1 MTGSRVHIPIDTV
14 PDSIGPVT
22 SASVTNSIA
31 GLPIDG
37 TMVPLA
43 AIFTDW
49 IANFFTYLLTGVLGF
64 IGELIANGMRTF
76 IIFDSPYSDPTMQ
89 AAFQHNLDIF
99 PQLLVIM
106 VMAGIATKP
115 FADQREVTNFML
127 VWKALKVIIFVA
139 VARQIMHFGL
149 LLTNAIIRH
158 IFTANYGAAFG
169 PEVLKSSLE
178 GAAASGAGVIIG
190 ALILS
195 MVSVAGILLALGV
208 FVLREFLFNATF
220 ILLPVLGAMLFLD
233 FGPLRYTSEIAKTAL
248 RATAYMLLAGIVMAG
263 LLQTG
268 AAAAGAYA
276 DMAGQGATAA
286 QAQQAGDPGFGE
298 VLEAYLF
305 WLIGLVAPALVG
317 IKSAAMAGLSP
328 SRISG
333 RQGAKSKSSSQ
344 SSSTSQSSE
353 QSTRTSLIEQ
363 AKHGTSR
370 GLQGV
375 DKHITRGAGG
385 AAVGKAGSATNRAK
399 NAVGGAVANNIS
411 KGKREWSKSKGRA
424 IKKGGKRTVKDAHA
438 GADYATRNLHQ
449 PPVDWAEAGLERY
462 REDPVVDTGEDSE
475 SKQRNLD
482 DWTDTDSNKSQS
494 K

>member
-1 MTGSRVHIPIDTV
+1 MIRASLRVVHDRMYVATATADHSAITGLS
-14 PDSIGPVT
+14 
-22 SASVTNSIA
+22 
-31 GLPIDG
+31 LDG
-37 TMVPLA
+37 TLVPLA
-43 AIFTDW
+43 AVVTDW
-49 IANFFTYLLTGVLGF
+49 IANFFIYIVTGILGF

-76 IIFDSPYSDPTMQ
+76 IIFDSPQSDPAMQ
-89 AAFQHNLDIF
+89 SAFQHNLDIF

-106 VMAGIATKP
+106 FMAGVATKP
-115 FADQREVTNFML
+115 FADQHEVTNFML
-127 VWKALKVIIFVA
+127 AWKALKVIIFVA

-149 LLTNAIIRH
+149 LLTNAMIRH
-158 IFTANYGAAFG
+158 VFTNDYGAAFG

-178 GAAASGAGVIIG
+178 GAAASSAGVIIG

-276 DMAGQGATAA
+276 DMSSQAATAA
-286 QAQQAGDPGFGE
+286 QGQQAASDPGFGE

-305 WLIGLVAPALVG
+305 WLIGLIAPALVG

-328 SRISG
+328 RRLSG
-333 RQGAKSKSSSQ
+333 RQGGKSKSSSQ

-353 QSTRTSLIEQ
+353 TSTRTALMDQ
-363 AKHGTSR
+363 AKHGASK
-370 GLQGV
+370 GV
-375 DKHITRGAGG
+375 GYADRKTGG
-385 AAVGKAGSATNRAK
+385 VGSSTVSKAGSAASRAK
-399 NAVGGAVANNIS
+399 SAADNTATTIFSEDTVDTSKKVGNQGRKS
-411 KGKREWSKSKGRA
+411 GKRAAKD
-424 IKKGGKRTVKDAHA
+424 IKAS
-438 GADYATRNLHQ
+438 ADYATRNLNQ
-449 PPVDWAEAGLERY
+449 SPVDWAEAGLERY
-462 REDPVVDTGEDSE
+462 REKPVVDTSNETGTNQQTVS
-475 SKQRNLD
+475 
-482 DWTDTDSNKSQS
+482 DWTGEAPNKNRSE
-494 K
+494 

>member
-1 MTGSRVHIPIDTV
+1 MIGSKYHV
-14 PDSIGPVT
+14 PTDVTHDSIGPEIL
-22 SASVTNSIA
+22 SASLHSIA
-31 GLPIDG
+31 ILLPDAPI
-37 TMVPLA
+37 VSPA
-43 AIFTDW
+43 AVFSDW
-49 IANFFTYLLTGVLGF
+49 IADFFTYILTGILGF
-64 IGELIANGMRTF
+64 IGELVANGILTF
-76 IIFDSPYSDPTMQ
+76 IIFDSPYSDPGMQ

-106 VMAGIATKP
+106 FMAGVATKP
-115 FADQREVTNFML
+115 FADQIEVTNFML

-139 VARQIMHFGL
+139 VARQIMHFSL
-149 LLTNAIIRH
+149 LLTNALIRH
-158 IFTANYGAAFG
+158 IFTADYGAAFG
-169 PEVLKSSLE
+169 PEVLQSGLD
-178 GAAASGAGVIIG
+178 GAAASSAGAIIG
-190 ALILS
+190 GLILS

-208 FVLREFLFNATF
+208 FILREFLFNATF

-233 FGPLRYTSEIAKTAL
+233 FGPLRYASEISKTVL

-286 QAQQAGDPGFGE
+286 QSQQASDPGFGE

-328 SRISG
+328 RRISG

-344 SSSTSQSSE
+344 SSSANQSSGK
-353 QSTRTSLIEQ
+353 STRTALVEQ
-363 AKHGTSR
+363 ARHGTSKGLR
-370 GLQGV
+370 GIDKRTKGV
-375 DKHITRGAGG
+375 GST
-385 AAVGKAGSATNRAK
+385 AVGKAGSAAGRTKSTIGN
-399 NAVGGAVANNIS
+399 VATS
-411 KGKREWSKSKGRA
+411 VVSEEKVEKGKRIGHSG
-424 IKKGGKRTVKDAHA
+424 KKGGKRVINDAHA

-449 PPVDWAEAGLERY
+449 SPVDWAEAGLERY
-462 REDPVVDTGEDSE
+462 RENPVVDTSDDSGP
-475 SKQRNLD
+475 KQHELN
-482 DWTDTDSNKSQS
+482 DWSDTSSNKGQS

>member
-89 AAFQHNLDIF
+89 AAFQRNLDIF

-178 GAAASGAGVIIG
+178 GAAASSAGVIIG

-328 SRISG
+328 RRISG

-363 AKHGTSR
+363 AKHGTSK
-370 GLQGV
+370 GLGYA
-375 DKHITRGAGG
+375 DRKTGG
-385 AAVGKAGSATNRAK
+385 IGSSTVSKAGSAAGRAK
-399 NAVGGAVANNIS
+399 NAAGSTATTVFSEETVNTSRKVGSQGKKS
-411 KGKREWSKSKGRA
+411 GKRA
-424 IKKGGKRTVKDAHA
+424 AHDVKA

-449 PPVDWAEAGLERY
+449 SPVDWAEAGLERY
-462 REDPVVDTGEDSE
+462 RENPAVDTSTETE
-475 SKQRNLD
+475 SNQQKIN
-482 DWTDTDSNKSQS
+482 DWTSDSAEKDRSQ
-494 K
+494 

>member
-1 MTGSRVHIPIDTV
+1 MTGSRFHVPLDVVH
-14 PDSIGPVT
+14 DSIGPDT
-22 SASVTNSIA
+22 LASIQHGIA
-31 GLPIDG
+31 TLPTDA
-37 TMVPLA
+37 TLVPLA
-43 AIFTDW
+43 AVFTDW
-49 IANFFTYLLTGVLGF
+49 IANFFTYILTGILGF

-106 VMAGIATKP
+106 FMAGVATKP

-169 PEVLKSSLE
+169 PEVLKSSLD

-276 DMAGQGATAA
+276 DMAGQGATVA
-286 QAQQAGDPGFGE
+286 QTQQASDPGFGE

-328 SRISG
+328 RRISG

-344 SSSTSQSSE
+344 SSSTNQSGGK
-353 QSTRTSLIEQ
+353 STRTALMEQ
-363 AKHGTSR
+363 ARHGTSK
-370 GLQGV
+370 GLGYADRKTGGIGSSAV
-375 DKHITRGAGG
+375 SRAESAAGR
-385 AAVGKAGSATNRAK
+385 ARSAAGSTATTVLSEETVK
-399 NAVGGAVANNIS
+399 TSKKVGAQG
-411 KGKREWSKSKGRA
+411 
-424 IKKGGKRTVKDAHA
+424 KKGGKRAAQDVKA

-449 PPVDWAEAGLERY
+449 SPVDWAEAGLERY
-462 REDPVVDTGEDSE
+462 RENPAVDTSTETGPNQQKIS
-475 SKQRNLD
+475 
-482 DWTDTDSNKSQS
+482 DWTDESADKDRS

>member
-1 MTGSRVHIPIDTV
+1 MTGSRFHVPLDVVH
-14 PDSIGPVT
+14 DSIGPDT
-22 SASVTNSIA
+22 LASIQHGIA
-31 GLPIDG
+31 TLPTDA
-37 TMVPLA
+37 TLVPLA
-43 AIFTDW
+43 AVFTDW
-49 IANFFTYLLTGVLGF
+49 IANFFTYILTGILGF

-106 VMAGIATKP
+106 FMAGVATKP

-169 PEVLKSSLE
+169 PEVLKSSLD

-276 DMAGQGATAA
+276 DMAGQGAAAA
-286 QAQQAGDPGFGE
+286 QSQQAGDPGFGE

-328 SRISG
+328 RRISG

-344 SSSTSQSSE
+344 SSSSTQSDE
-353 QSTRTSLIEQ
+353 KSTRTALMEQ
-363 AKHGTSR
+363 ARHGTSKGLR
-370 GLQGV
+370 GIDKRTKGV
-375 DKHITRGAGG
+375 GST
-385 AAVGKAGSATNRAK
+385 AVGKAGSAAGRTKSTIGN
-399 NAVGGAVANNIS
+399 VATS
-411 KGKREWSKSKGRA
+411 VVSEEKVEKGKRIGNSG
-424 IKKGGKRTVKDAHA
+424 KKGGKRVINDAHA

-449 PPVDWAEAGLERY
+449 SPVDWAEAGLERY
-462 REDPVVDTGEDSE
+462 RDNPVVDTSDDTGP
-475 SKQRNLD
+475 KQRELN
-482 DWTDTDSNKSQS
+482 DWSDSSSNKGQS

>member
-1 MTGSRVHIPIDTV
+1 MTGSRFHVPLAVVH
-14 PDSIGPVT
+14 DSIGPDT
-22 SASVTNSIA
+22 LASVQHGIA
-31 GLPIDG
+31 TLLTDA
-37 TMVPLA
+37 TLVPLA
-43 AIFTDW
+43 AVFTDW
-49 IANFFTYLLTGVLGF
+49 IANFFTYILTGILGF

-106 VMAGIATKP
+106 FMAGVATKP

-149 LLTNAIIRH
+149 LLTNAIIGH
-158 IFTANYGAAFG
+158 IFTADYGAAFG
-169 PEVLKSSLE
+169 PEVLKSSLD

-328 SRISG
+328 RRISG

-344 SSSTSQSSE
+344 SSSSTQSGE
-353 QSTRTSLIEQ
+353 KSTRTALMEQ
-363 AKHGTSR
+363 ARHGTSR
-370 GLQGV
+370 GLRGIDKRTKGV
-375 DKHITRGAGG
+375 GST
-385 AAVGKAGSATNRAK
+385 AVGKASSAAGRTKSTIGN
-399 NAVGGAVANNIS
+399 VATS
-411 KGKREWSKSKGRA
+411 VVSEEKVEKGKRIGNSG
-424 IKKGGKRTVKDAHA
+424 KKGGKRVINDAHA

-449 PPVDWAEAGLERY
+449 SPVDWAEAGLERY
-462 REDPVVDTGEDSE
+462 RDNPVVDTSDDTGP
-475 SKQRNLD
+475 KQRELN
-482 DWTDTDSNKSQS
+482 DWSDSSSNRGQS

>member
-1 MTGSRVHIPIDTV
+1 MTGSRFHIPFDV
-14 PDSIGPVT
+14 VHDSIGPDT
-22 SASVTNSIA
+22 LASVQHGIA
-31 GLPIDG
+31 TLPTDA
-37 TMVPLA
+37 TLVPLA
-43 AIFTDW
+43 AVFTDW
-49 IANFFTYLLTGVLGF
+49 IANFFTYILTGILGF

-106 VMAGIATKP
+106 FMAGVATKP

-169 PEVLKSSLE
+169 PEVLKSSLD

-328 SRISG
+328 RRISG

-344 SSSTSQSSE
+344 SSSSTQSGE
-353 QSTRTSLIEQ
+353 KSTRTALIEQ
-363 AKHGTSR
+363 ARHGAS
-370 GLQGV
+370 GV
-375 DKHITRGAGG
+375 DRWATGGKGG
-385 AAVGKAGSATNRAK
+385 AAVNKAGSAATRTK
-399 NAVGGAVANNIS
+399 GAVGSAATTLLSEKRVDDAK
-411 KGKREWSKSKGRA
+411 KGGQA
-424 IKKGGKRTVKDAHA
+424 FKKGGKRAVKDAKS
-438 GADYATRNLHQ
+438 GTDYATRNLHQ
-449 PPVDWAEAGLERY
+449 SPVDWAEAGLERY
-462 REDPVVDTGEDSE
+462 RENPVVDTSQETSPKQRDLSDYADESE
-475 SKQRNLD
+475 SRGR
-482 DWTDTDSNKSQS
+482 S

>member
-1 MTGSRVHIPIDTV
+1 MIGSKYHV
-14 PDSIGPVT
+14 PTDVAHDSIGPEIL
-22 SASVTNSIA
+22 SVSLHSIA
-31 GLPIDG
+31 ILLPDAPI
-37 TMVPLA
+37 VSPA
-43 AIFTDW
+43 AVFSDW
-49 IANFFTYLLTGVLGF
+49 IADFFTYILTGILGF
-64 IGELIANGMRTF
+64 IGELVANGILTF
-76 IIFDSPYSDPTMQ
+76 IIFDSPYSDPGMQ

-106 VMAGIATKP
+106 FMAGVATKP
-115 FADQREVTNFML
+115 FADRIEVTNFML

-149 LLTNAIIRH
+149 LLTNALIRH
-158 IFTANYGAAFG
+158 IFTADYGAAFG
-169 PEVLKSSLE
+169 PEVLQSGLD
-178 GAAASGAGVIIG
+178 GAAASSSGAIIG
-190 ALILS
+190 GLILS

-208 FVLREFLFNATF
+208 FILREFLLNATF

-233 FGPLRYTSEIAKTAL
+233 FGPLRYASEISKTVL

-286 QAQQAGDPGFGE
+286 QSQQASDPGFGE

-328 SRISG
+328 RRISG

-344 SSSTSQSSE
+344 GSSTNQSSGK
-353 QSTRTSLIEQ
+353 STRTALIEQ
-363 AKHGTSR
+363 ARHGTSKGVR
-370 GLQGV
+370 GI
-375 DKHITRGAGG
+375 DKHITRGVGG
-385 AAVGKAGSATNRAK
+385 AAVGKAGFATSRAK
-399 NAVGGAVANNIS
+399 SAVGGALANNIS
-411 KGKREWSKSKGRA
+411 EDKREWSKSKGRA
-424 IKKGGKRTVKDAHA
+424 IKKGGKRTAKDAHA

-449 PPVDWAEAGLERY
+449 SPVDWAEAGLERY
-462 REDPVVDTGEDSE
+462 RENPVVDAADDSN

-482 DWTDTDSNKSQS
+482 DWTNTASNKGRSE
-494 K
+494 

>member
-1 MTGSRVHIPIDTV
+1 MTGSRFHIPFDV
-14 PDSIGPVT
+14 VHDSIGPDT
-22 SASVTNSIA
+22 LASIQHGIA
-31 GLPIDG
+31 TLPTDA
-37 TMVPLA
+37 TLVPLA
-43 AIFTDW
+43 AVFIDW
-49 IANFFTYLLTGVLGF
+49 IANFFTYILTGILGF

-106 VMAGIATKP
+106 FMAGVATKP

-149 LLTNAIIRH
+149 LLTNAVIRH

-169 PEVLKSSLE
+169 PEVLKSSLD

-276 DMAGQGATAA
+276 DMAGQGAAAA
-286 QAQQAGDPGFGE
+286 QSQQAGDPGFGE

-328 SRISG
+328 RRISG

-344 SSSTSQSSE
+344 SSSSTQSGE
-353 QSTRTSLIEQ
+353 KSTRTALMEQ
-363 AKHGTSR
+363 ARHGTSKGLR
-370 GLQGV
+370 GIDKRTKGV
-375 DKHITRGAGG
+375 GST
-385 AAVGKAGSATNRAK
+385 AVGKAGSAAGRTKSTIGN
-399 NAVGGAVANNIS
+399 VATS
-411 KGKREWSKSKGRA
+411 VVSEEKVEKGKRIGNSG
-424 IKKGGKRTVKDAHA
+424 KKGGKRVINDAHA

-449 PPVDWAEAGLERY
+449 SPVDWAEAGLERY
-462 REDPVVDTGEDSE
+462 RDNPVVDTSDDTGP
-475 SKQRNLD
+475 KQRELD
-482 DWTDTDSNKSQS
+482 DWSDSSSNKGQS

>member
-1 MTGSRVHIPIDTV
+1 MTGPRFHVPLDAVH
-14 PDSIGPVT
+14 DSIGSDT
-22 SASVTNSIA
+22 LASIQHGIA
-31 GLPIDG
+31 TLSTDA
-37 TMVPLA
+37 TVVPLA
-43 AIFTDW
+43 AVFSDW
-49 IANFFTYLLTGVLGF
+49 IANFFTYILTGILGF

-76 IIFDSPYSDPTMQ
+76 IIFDSPYTDPTMQ

-106 VMAGIATKP
+106 FMAGVATKP
-115 FADQREVTNFML
+115 FADQIEVTNFML

-158 IFTANYGAAFG
+158 IFTADYGAAFG
-169 PEVLKSSLE
+169 PEVLKSSLD
-178 GAAASGAGVIIG
+178 GAAASGAGVVIG

-233 FGPLRYTSEIAKTAL
+233 FGPLSYTSEIAKTAL

-328 SRISG
+328 RRISG

-344 SSSTSQSSE
+344 GSSTDRSGE
-353 QSTRTSLIEQ
+353 KSTRTALMEQ
-363 AKHGTSR
+363 ARHGTSKGLR
-370 GLQGV
+370 GI

-385 AAVGKAGSATNRAK
+385 AAVGKAGSATSRAK
-399 NAVGGAVANNIS
+399 SAVGGAVANNIS
-411 KGKREWSKSKGRA
+411 EGKRDWSKSKGRA
-424 IKKGGKRTVKDAHA
+424 IKKGGKRTAKDAHA

-449 PPVDWAEAGLERY
+449 SPVDWAEAGLERY
-462 REDPVVDTGEDSE
+462 RENPVVDSADDSG

-482 DWTDTDSNKSQS
+482 DWTDTASNKGRSE
-494 K
+494 